1 MEFSR
6 KRRIRNVQQVSDI
19 YESEDNVFF
28 TLPCSYVGVLRR
40 QGRIGSEKR
49 AGTGSAMVFVTPTDD
64 DLWSWRVSGEDEV
77 EPKRWNL

>member
-28 TLPCSYVGVLRR
+28 TLPCSYVGVCAAKDASV
-40 QGRIGSEKR
+40 GK
-49 AGTGSAMVFVTPTDD
+49 AGWYRFRYGVCYAD
-64 DLWSWRVSGEDEV
+64 R
-77 EPKRWNL
+77 